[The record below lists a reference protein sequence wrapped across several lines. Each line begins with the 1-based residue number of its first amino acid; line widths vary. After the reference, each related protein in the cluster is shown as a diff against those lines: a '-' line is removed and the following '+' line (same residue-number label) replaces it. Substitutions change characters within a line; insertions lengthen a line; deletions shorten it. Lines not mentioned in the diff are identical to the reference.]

1 MNRLTKLPL
10 AQLEM
15 FTLLVYYGI
24 KDAYL
29 VDCCSMSSDEASAF
43 VNYLQAKH
51 NLAKETLITVLLDCD
66 ILFVNRE
73 VLCCKLSNLEQKKNI
88 PVVIDIGTTL
98 SVLLESSAQ
107 MECLYNTFRDVV
119 SPGSTLEFEVP
130 ITESLRIIVGLPF
143 VAGWLLG
150 YPCLYRAQESPE
162 STSTAN
168 DCTMMNLVK
177 YTVSA
182 DVSIKEALP
191 VVSKKKG
198 KNGSS
203 AKDNGNANTS
213 SKQEIRSV
221 EVMGFSIPERLLES
235 DANIQTQLQQSVDNI
250 VLDMQRRASA
260 LRSADSLCV
269 CNCIVMQTVHTVP
282 KLAL

>member
-1 MNRLTKLPL
+1 
-10 AQLEM
+10 
-15 FTLLVYYGI
+15 
-24 KDAYL
+24 
-29 VDCCSMSSDEASAF
+29 MSSDEASAF

-51 NLAKETLITVLLDCD
+51 NLAKETLITVLLDYD

-73 VLCCKLSNLEQKKNI
+73 VLRCKLSNLEQKQYI
-88 PVVIDIGTTL
+88 PVVIDVGTTL

-107 MECLYNTFRDVV
+107 MECLHNTFKDVG
-119 SPGSTLEFEVP
+119 STDSTLEQFEVP
-130 ITESLRIIVGLPF
+130 ITESLRTIVGLPF

-162 STSTAN
+162 SASKTE

-182 DVSIKEALP
+182 DISIKEVLP

-198 KNGSS
+198 KITSKS
-203 AKDNGNANTS
+203 NGNVSAS
-213 SKQEIRSV
+213 SKRDVHSV
-221 EVMGFSIPERLLES
+221 ELMGFSIPERLVES
-235 DANIQTQLQQSVDNI
+235 DANIQTQLQQSVDKI
-250 VLDMQRRASA
+250 GLEMQRRAST
-260 LRSADSLCV
+260 LSSADSLCV
-269 CNCIVMQTVHTVP
+269 CNCSVTQTVHTVP

>member
-51 NLAKETLITVLLDCD
+51 NLAKETLITVLLDYD

-73 VLCCKLSNLEQKKNI
+73 VLRCKLSNLEQKQNI
-88 PVVIDIGTTL
+88 PVVIDVGTTL
-98 SVLLESSAQ
+98 SVMLESSAQ
-107 MECLYNTFRDVV
+107 VECLYNTFRDVG

-182 DVSIKEALP
+182 DVSIKEVPP

-198 KNGSS
+198 KISVKSNDNVS
-203 AKDNGNANTS
+203 ASRD
-213 SKQEIRSV
+213 IRSV

-250 VLDMQRRASA
+250 VLEMQHRAGAIS
-260 LRSADSLCV
+260 STDSLCV
-269 CNCIVMQTVHTVP
+269 CNCSVTQTVHTVP